1 MLSKSE
7 PLRSSLNDQ
16 SYPISV
22 TLFAFDHALAS
33 TITGVLD
40 LLSMVGVAWNN
51 IHGLPA
57 TPLFD
62 VKIVSLDGKSVR
74 CRNGIT
80 LNVECALADIDNT
93 DLLLV
98 PSIGGDMEQVLH
110 DNRAVLPLLRYHH
123 QRGVEIAGNCS
134 GTFFLAEAGLLD
146 GKIATTY
153 WGYKDLFQQRY
164 PNVNLKSEQLI
175 TEAGA
180 IYCSGGGM
188 AWLDLTL
195 LMIERFCGHEVAR
208 ETARAYVIDI
218 DRNNPSASY
227 STVRGKKYHQDV
239 DILSIQDWMEN
250 NFQGDVN
257 QVGLAE
263 QCNLTLRTFKRRFKC
278 ATGDTPLHYLQ
289 SLRIEAAK
297 KLLVTSLM
305 AIEDVTYEV
314 GYEDLSSFSKLFK
327 KHAGVTPAIYRNK
340 FKRGRLAG

>member
-7 PLRSSLNDQ
+7 SLHRSLTDH

-22 TLFAFDHALAS
+22 TLFAFDHALSS

-40 LLSMVGVAWNN
+40 LLSMVGVAWNQ

-57 TPLFD
+57 TRLFD
-62 VKIVSLDGKSVR
+62 VKIASLDGNPVR
-74 CRNGIT
+74 CINGIT
-80 LNVECALADIDNT
+80 LNVDCALSDIMST

-98 PSIGGDMEQVLH
+98 PSIGGDMEKVLQ
-110 DNRAVLPLLRYHH
+110 DNQAVLPLLRYHH
-123 QRGVEIAGNCS
+123 QRGVDIAGNCS

-146 GKIATTY
+146 GKVATTY
-153 WGYKDLFQQRY
+153 WGYKELFKQRY
-164 PNVNLKSEQLI
+164 PNVKLKSEQLI
-175 TEAGA
+175 TEADA

-188 AWLDLTL
+188 AWLDLIL
-195 LMIERFCGHEVAR
+195 FMIERFCGHEVAR
-208 ETARAYVIDI
+208 EAARSYVIDI
-218 DRNNPSASY
+218 DRNNPSSSY

-250 NFQGDVN
+250 HFQEDVN
-257 QVGLAE
+257 QIGLAE
-263 QCNLTLRTFKRRFKC
+263 QCNLSLRTFKRRFKC
-278 ATGDTPLHYLQ
+278 ATGETPLQYLQ

-305 AIEDVTYEV
+305 AIEDVTHQV
-314 GYEDLSSFSKLFK
+314 GYEDLSSFTKLFK

-340 FKRGRLAG
+340 FKRGRVVS